1 MTERH
6 RRVADSGMLGRL
18 VIDSVLRPREAAR
31 RLFALG
37 LSFEQLA
44 QGAVLVACAGTVLV
58 YAAGRLL
65 PAPAGADFAQMASAP
80 LLTAALSLVEL
91 AVLVAL
97 VTRVGRFFGGVGDM
111 LGGFALVVWL
121 NVVVLILLALVL
133 LTALL
138 VPPLAVLL
146 ALAILVWMLWAPAQ
160 FVAELHGFQ
169 NAVVVLAGMVL
180 AMLVLFL
187 ALNLLFAVLGILP
200 QEVS

>member
-1 MTERH
+1 MTERQ
-6 RRVADSGMLGRL
+6 RRVAGSGMWGRL
-18 VIDSVLRPREAAR
+18 VIDSLLRPREAAR

-44 QGAVLVACAGTVLV
+44 QGAVLVSCAGTVLI

-65 PAPAGADFAQMASAP
+65 PAPANADFAQMAGAP
-80 LLTAALSLVEL
+80 LLTAVLSLVEL

-121 NVVVLILLALVL
+121 NVVILILLALVL
-133 LTALL
+133 LTALV
-138 VPPLAVLL
+138 VPPLAVLI
-146 ALAILVWMLWAPAQ
+146 ALAMLFWMLWAPAQ

-187 ALNLLFAVLGILP
+187 ALNLLFAILGIPP

>member
-1 MTERH
+1 MTERQQ
-6 RRVADSGMLGRL
+6 RVADSGMLGRL

-44 QGAVLVACAGTVLV
+44 QGALLVSCAGTVLV

-65 PAPAGADFAQMASAP
+65 PTTTGADFAQMASAP

-97 VTRVGRFFGGVGDM
+97 VTRVGRFFGGAGDM

-138 VPPLAVLL
+138 VPPLALL
-146 ALAILVWMLWAPAQ
+146 MALAILVWMLWAPAQ

-187 ALNLLFAVLGILP
+187 ALNLLFAVLGIPP

>member
-1 MTERH
+1 M
-6 RRVADSGMLGRL
+6 AGSGMWGRL
-18 VIDSVLRPREAAR
+18 VIDSLLRPREAAR

-37 LSFEQLA
+37 LGFEQLA

-80 LLTAALSLVEL
+80 LFTAVISLVEL

-97 VTRVGRFFGGVGDM
+97 VTRVGRFFGGTGDM

-133 LTALL
+133 MAALV
-138 VPPLAVLL
+138 VPPLALL
-146 ALAILVWMLWAPAQ
+146 MALAILVWMIWAPAQ
-160 FVAELHGFQ
+160 FVAELHGFR

-180 AMLVLFL
+180 AMLVLFI
-187 ALNLLFAVLGILP
+187 ALNLLFAVLGIP
-200 QEVS
+200 AQEVS